1 MIMKTLTVKL
11 NDTFAEEVERFQ
23 QTYGYVSKSEIV
35 RDALR
40 NLMIVSRKSQLQANL
55 RRYLK
60 DKQAQVGAADAVEAR
75 MFLTE
80 EALEQA
86 EVEE

>member
-1 MIMKTLTVKL
+1 MKVLTVKL
-11 NDTFAEEVERFQ
+11 DDTFADEVERFQ
-23 QTYGYVSKSEIV
+23 KTRGYASKSEMV

-40 NLMIVSRKSQLQANL
+40 NFMIAERKSQLQTNL

-60 DKQAQVGAADAVEAR
+60 DKQAQMETADEVEAR

-80 EALEQA
+80 EALEQ
-86 EVEE
+86 VEIEE

>member
-1 MIMKTLTVKL
+1 MMKILTVKL
-11 NDTFAEEVERFQ
+11 DDTFADEVERFQ
-23 QTYGYVSKSEIV
+23 QTYGYVSKSEMV

-40 NLMIVSRKSQLQANL
+40 NLMIATRKSQLQANL

-60 DKQAQVGAADAVEAR
+60 DKQAQMEAADAVEAR
-75 MFLTE
+75 IFLTE

>member
-1 MIMKTLTVKL
+1 MKVLTVKL
-11 NDTFAEEVERFQ
+11 DDTFADEVERFQ
-23 QTYGYVSKSEIV
+23 KNHGYASKSEMV

-40 NLMIVSRKSQLQANL
+40 NFMITERKSQLQANL

-60 DKQAQVGAADAVEAR
+60 DKQAQVETADAVESR

-80 EALEQA
+80 EALEQ
-86 EVEE
+86 VEMEK

>member
-1 MIMKTLTVKL
+1 MKVLTVKL
-11 NDTFAEEVERFQ
+11 DDTFADEVERFQ
-23 QTYGYVSKSEIV
+23 KSCGYASKSEMV

-40 NLMIVSRKSQLQANL
+40 NFMIAERKSQLQTNL

-60 DKQAQVGAADAVEAR
+60 DKQIQMETADEVEAR

-80 EALEQA
+80 EALEQ
-86 EVEE
+86 VEIEE